1 LSDGG
6 PSSGPAGSGTGNGA
20 GSGQESAAAPVEHVP
35 VLLRESLDLLAP
47 ERGGLFVDA
56 TVGLGGHAAALLARG
71 PAARL
76 VGLDR
81 DPEALRRAGDRLA
94 PYGDRV
100 RLAHGN
106 FHRLE
111 QVLAELGVERGA
123 VAGLLFDLGV
133 SSLQLGTPDR
143 GFSFRLEGPLDMR
156 MGLSE
161 LTASDLVNHTA
172 EGDLERI
179 FRDFGEERQARRIAR
194 AIVEARAERP
204 IATTAELKQ
213 IIDEAKGGGG
223 AGATGRAAR
232 AGRHGGHGR
241 HGRHGRSGR
250 ARRSGRSGDAGTAA
264 VARAA
269 HIDPATRVFQA
280 LRIAVNDELAGLE
293 RSIEQAVTMM
303 AGDGR
308 LVVISYHS
316 LEDRIVKNT
325 LRDLAHGAVDQ
336 VTGRPRAESQL
347 IAVLTRKPLRP
358 SPEEVAWNPR
368 SRSARLRA
376 ARRL

>member
-1 LSDGG
+1 
-6 PSSGPAGSGTGNGA
+6 
-20 GSGQESAAAPVEHVP
+20 

-56 TVGLGGHAAALLARG
+56 TVGLGGHAEALLARG

-81 DPEALRRAGDRLA
+81 DPDALRRAAARLA
-94 PYGDRV
+94 PFGDRV

-111 QVLAELGVERGA
+111 QALAELDVERGA

-161 LTASDLVNHTA
+161 LTAADLVNHTA

-194 AIVEARAERP
+194 AIVEARVERP

-213 IIDEAKGGGG
+213 IIDEAKGGGRPG
-223 AGATGRAAR
+223 GPTRATRARRPGRQ
-232 AGRHGGHGR
+232 
-241 HGRHGRSGR
+241 GR
-250 ARRSGRSGDAGTAA
+250 ARRGGGG
-264 VARAA
+264 RAA
-269 HIDPATRVFQA
+269 AGARGVSIDPATRVFQA

-293 RSIEQAVTMM
+293 RSIEQAVKMM
-303 AGDGR
+303 ASDGR

-325 LRDLAHGAVDQ
+325 LRGLAQGTIDQ
-336 VTGRPRAESQL
+336 VTGRPRSESQL
-347 IAVLTRKPLRP
+347 IAVLTRKPVRP

>member
-1 LSDGG
+1 
-6 PSSGPAGSGTGNGA
+6 
-20 GSGQESAAAPVEHVP
+20 

-56 TVGLGGHAAALLARG
+56 TVGLGGHAAALLERG

-76 VGLDR
+76 LGLDR
-81 DPEALRRAGDRLA
+81 DPEALRRAGARLA
-94 PYGDRV
+94 PFGERV

-111 QVLAELGVERGA
+111 QLLVELGVERGA

-133 SSLQLGTPDR
+133 SSLQLGTPER
-143 GFSFRLEGPLDMR
+143 GFSFRLEGQLDMR

-161 LTASDLVNHTA
+161 LTAADLVHHTA
-172 EGDLERI
+172 EGDLEKI

-204 IATTAELKQ
+204 IAVVAIGKR
-213 IIDEAKGGGG
+213 IIDEAKGGGR
-223 AGATGRAAR
+223 AGASGRPR
-232 AGRHGGHGR
+232 
-241 HGRHGRSGR
+241 RSGR
-250 ARRSGRSGDAGTAA
+250 PGKARRSGGGGRAAAGT
-264 VARAA
+264 RGG

-280 LRIAVNDELAGLE
+280 LRIAVNDELAGLA
-293 RSIEQAVTMM
+293 RAIEQAVSMM

-325 LRDLAHGAVDQ
+325 LRDLAQGTVDP
-336 VTGRPRAESQL
+336 VTGRPRSESQL
-347 IAVLTRKPLRP
+347 IAVLTRKPVRP

>member
-6 PSSGPAGSGTGNGA
+6 PSSTPAP
-20 GSGQESAAAPVEHVP
+20 PVEHLP

-56 TVGLGGHAAALLARG
+56 TVGLGGHAEALLARG
-71 PAARL
+71 PAVRL

-81 DPEALRRAGDRLA
+81 DPDALRRAAARLA
-94 PYGDRV
+94 PFGDRV

-111 QVLAELGVERGA
+111 QALAELGVERGA

-161 LTASDLVNHTA
+161 LTAADLVNHTA

-194 AIVEARAERP
+194 AIVEARVERP
-204 IATTAELKQ
+204 IATTAELKR
-213 IIDEAKGGGG
+213 IIDEAKGGGRPG
-223 AGATGRAAR
+223 APT
-232 AGRHGGHGR
+232 
-241 HGRHGRSGR
+241 RSTR
-250 ARRSGRSGDAGTAA
+250 ARRSGRQGRARRGGGG
-264 VARAA
+264 RAA
-269 HIDPATRVFQA
+269 AGARGVPIDPATQVFQA

-293 RSIEQAVTMM
+293 RSIEQAVKMM
-303 AGDGR
+303 ASDGR

-325 LRDLAHGAVDQ
+325 LRGLAQGTIDQ
-336 VTGRPRAESQL
+336 VTGRPRSESQL
-347 IAVLTRKPLRP
+347 IAVLTRKPVRP

>member
-1 LSDGG
+1 MAAGRGPLSDGG
-6 PSSGPAGSGTGNGA
+6 PPSAASGA
-20 GSGQESAAAPVEHVP
+20 GPDPGARPIAHLP
-35 VLLRESLDLLAP
+35 VLLRESVELLAP
-47 ERGGLFVDA
+47 VRGGLFVDA
-56 TVGLGGHAAALLARG
+56 TVGLGGHAEALLARG

-76 VGLDR
+76 VGIDR
-81 DPEALRRAGDRLA
+81 DPEALRRAAERLA
-94 PYGDRV
+94 PFGGRV

-111 QVLAELGVERGA
+111 QVLAQLGVEPGA

-161 LTASDLVNHTA
+161 LTAADLVNHTA
-172 EGDLERI
+172 EGDLEKI

-194 AIVEARAERP
+194 AIVEARLERP
-204 IATTAELKQ
+204 IATTAELKR
-213 IIDEAKGGGG
+213 IIDEAKGRVGGYGREGRSSRSYLSPGGG
-223 AGATGRAAR
+223 AGG
-232 AGRHGGHGR
+232 AGREGR
-241 HGRHGRSGR
+241 
-250 ARRSGRSGDAGTAA
+250 
-264 VARAA
+264 V
-269 HIDPATRVFQA
+269 DPATRVFQA
-280 LRIAVNDELAGLE
+280 LRIAVNQELAGLE
-293 RSIEQAVTMM
+293 SAIEQAVKMM
-303 AGDGR
+303 ASDGR

-325 LRDLAHGAVDQ
+325 LRDLAHGEIDQ
-336 VTGRPRAESQL
+336 VTGRPLAESQL
-347 IAVLTRKPLRP
+347 IAALTRKPVRP
-358 SPEEVAWNPR
+358 TSEEVESNPR

>member
-1 LSDGG
+1 M
-6 PSSGPAGSGTGNGA
+6 
-20 GSGQESAAAPVEHVP
+20 
-35 VLLRESLDLLAP
+35 LLRESLDLLAP

-56 TVGLGGHAAALLARG
+56 TVGLGGHAAALLERG

-81 DPEALRRAGDRLA
+81 DPEALRRAGVRLA
-94 PYGDRV
+94 PFGDRV

-111 QVLAELGVERGA
+111 ELLAELGVQRGA

-161 LTASDLVNHTA
+161 LTAAELVHHTA

-204 IATTAELKQ
+204 IATTADLKR
-213 IIDEAKGGGG
+213 IIDEAKGGGRP
-223 AGATGRAAR
+223 GATT
-232 AGRHGGHGR
+232 
-241 HGRHGRSGR
+241 
-250 ARRSGRSGDAGTAA
+250 GTAA
-264 VARAA
+264 GGRRGRPRRSRGAGRTAA
-269 HIDPATRVFQA
+269 GPRGGHIDPATRVFQA

-325 LRDLAHGAVDQ
+325 LRDLAQGAVDP
-336 VTGRPRAESQL
+336 VTGRPRSETQL
-347 IAVLTRKPLRP
+347 IAALTRKPVRP